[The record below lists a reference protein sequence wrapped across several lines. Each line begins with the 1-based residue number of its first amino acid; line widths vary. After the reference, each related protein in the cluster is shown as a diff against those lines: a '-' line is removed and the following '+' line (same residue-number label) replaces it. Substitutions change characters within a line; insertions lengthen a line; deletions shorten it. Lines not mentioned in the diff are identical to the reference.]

1 MFVVTRDKYLR
12 RQSFDGILCVR
23 LSGEGDFDLGRRPR
37 RGALDWSDRLP
48 ERLRGDRRRGPRPRG
63 EPDADDRVRDRD
75 REGRRDPDRDR
86 RRRRRGELSFDRER
100 PRLDASRRPPLGPS
114 AASSSATAGL
124 GLFRASRS
132 FAAIFA

>member
-23 LSGEGDFDLGRRPR
+23 LSGEGDLDLGRRPR

-63 EPDADDRVRDRD
+63 EPDADDRVRDRED
-75 REGRRDPDRDR
+75 RDRDR
-86 RRRRRGELSFDRER
+86 RRRGDGPPSE
-100 PRLDASRRPPLGPS
+100 PASD
-114 AASSSATAGL
+114 GL
-124 GLFRASRS
+124 GFVRASRS
-132 FAAIFA
+132 LAAIFA